1 MEEKERMQK
10 SVEIC
15 NDLERTENA
24 ECIFPAVALGNSN
37 KRTLLGGH
45 CFRIRLLHLT
55 AVKDLIY
62 AE

>member
-1 MEEKERMQK
+1 MGRIERETRGKMATRQMR
-10 SVEIC
+10 
-15 NDLERTENA
+15 NGF
-24 ECIFPAVALGNSN
+24 FPRWHYRDSN

-45 CFRIRLLHLT
+45 CFRIRLLHLM

>member
-1 MEEKERMQK
+1 MKDREREARGEMATRRRE
-10 SVEIC
+10 VG
-15 NDLERTENA
+15 NGF
-24 ECIFPAVALGNSN
+24 FPRWHYRDSN

-45 CFRIRLLHLT
+45 CFRIRLLHLM